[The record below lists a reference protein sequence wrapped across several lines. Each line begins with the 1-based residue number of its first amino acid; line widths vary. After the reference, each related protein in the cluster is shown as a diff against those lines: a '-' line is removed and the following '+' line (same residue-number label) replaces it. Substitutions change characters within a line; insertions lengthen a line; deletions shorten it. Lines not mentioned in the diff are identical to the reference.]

1 MSSLEPQNPLEALR
15 SGPGSGPIRLLAA
28 AAADSDGLEMP
39 AAVVIGEEGVIAVG
53 SPAGVGPVRG
63 PDLDLGDVLLT
74 PALVNAHV
82 HLDLT
87 DVGPI
92 PLEEG
97 FDRWL
102 AEVRERRPHDE
113 AAVAAAVA
121 TGVEAS
127 LAGGVVAVGDIAGAM
142 GWTAARSL
150 AASDLAGISFVEV
163 FGIGRREA
171 DGLEAVADLE
181 ERIATLGSIRPG
193 FRIGLSPHAPYSCG
207 RAVYE
212 AAARSGLPVAT
223 HLCESP
229 EEIEFVGRGQGPF
242 VDLLRTIGA
251 LGPDGDVLQGIGVPA
266 SGVHPIELLA
276 DTTPSH
282 PWVLAHLN
290 YPAEPEEEAAA
301 LAARL
306 DILRRLDATVV
317 YCPRAYRFLGH
328 PRAGRDPHP
337 WRQLA
342 EAGVNVALGTDGA
355 PCLESAERLSTL
367 DEIRL
372 LLAEGGSLPDGLA
385 MATTQGA
392 RALGLD
398 PGPVTFRGGATAGLL
413 ATPVPGAR
421 GMATATELAE
431 ALSKGDGG
439 PEWVLPPRP
448 SRMQPAA
455 AG

>member
-15 SGPGSGPIRLLAA
+15 NGPGSGPIRLLAA

-53 SPAGVGPVRG
+53 SPAGVGPVEG

-92 PLEEG
+92 PLDGG

-121 TGVEAS
+121 NGVEAS

-163 FGIGRREA
+163 FGIGGREA
-171 DGLEAVADLE
+171 AGLDAVADLE
-181 ERIATLGSIRPG
+181 ARIAGLGSIRPD
-193 FRIGLSPHAPYSCG
+193 FRIGLSPHG
-207 RAVYE
+207 RIR
-212 AAARSGLPVAT
+212 AAERLRGRRPTGLAVAT

-229 EEIEFVGRGQGPF
+229 EEVEFVRRGQGPF
-242 VDLLRTIGA
+242 VDMLRAIGA
-251 LGPDGDVLQGIGVPA
+251 LDPDGDVLEAIGVPA
-266 SGVHPIELLA
+266 SGLHPIELLE
-276 DTTPSH
+276 DTTPSR

-290 YPAEPEEEAAA
+290 YPAEPEEDSAT

-306 DILRRLDATVV
+306 DILRCLDATVV

-328 PRAGRDPHP
+328 PRPGRDPHP
-337 WRQLA
+337 WRRLA

-355 PCLESAERLSTL
+355 PCLDSAARLSTF

-372 LLAEGGSLPDGLA
+372 LLAEGGSLPDSLA
-385 MATTQGA
+385 MATTHGA

-421 GMATATELAE
+421 GMTTPTELAVGI
-431 ALSKGDGG
+431 AKGDGG
-439 PEWVLPPRP
+439 PEWILPPRP

-455 AG
+455 DG

>member
-15 SGPGSGPIRLLAA
+15 NGPGSGPIRLLAA

-53 SPAGVGPVRG
+53 SPAGVGPVEG

-92 PLEEG
+92 PLDGG

-121 TGVEAS
+121 NGVEAS

-163 FGIGRREA
+163 FGIGGREA
-171 DGLEAVADLE
+171 AGLDAVADLE
-181 ERIATLGSIRPG
+181 ARIAGLGSIRPD

-212 AAARSGLPVAT
+212 AAARSGLAVAT

-229 EEIEFVGRGQGPF
+229 EELEFVRRGRGAF
-242 VDLLRTIGA
+242 VDMLRAIGA
-251 LGPDGDVLQGIGVPA
+251 LGPDGDVLEAIGVPA
-266 SGVHPIELLA
+266 SGLHPIELVE
-276 DTTPSH
+276 DTTPSR

-290 YPAEPEEEAAA
+290 YPAEPEEDSAT

-306 DILRRLDATVV
+306 DLLRCLDATVV

-328 PRAGRDPHP
+328 PRPGRDPHP
-337 WRQLA
+337 WRRLA

-355 PCLESAERLSTL
+355 PCLDSAARLSTF

-385 MATTQGA
+385 MATTHGA

-398 PGPVTFRGGATAGLL
+398 PGPVTFRGGATAGVL
-413 ATPVPGAR
+413 AIPVPGAR
-421 GMATATELAE
+421 GMTTPAELTAGIA
-431 ALSKGDGG
+431 KGDGG
-439 PEWVLPPRP
+439 PEWILPPRP

-455 AG
+455 DG